1 MNRARLNSVLT
12 AGVCLSATTALL
24 SLSPFSI
31 AANAQETTEPPQV
44 ESALSKPVIPQ
55 QVRFSGTLPNRA
67 GDTAEA
73 VFRIYS
79 NAEGGEPLW
88 SETQQIS
95 VAQDGS
101 YSVFLGAVNTGGLP
115 QSVFGSGQA
124 RWLGVAVERGE
135 EGTRSLL
142 ASAPYA
148 MKAGDAQTLNGLGVQ
163 SFVTQAQFAA
173 MAQALAAQASR
184 VTPAAAAPPTSAT
197 SKPTGSGTK
206 DYLPLWTSSSQL
218 GNSVLYQTDSKI
230 GLGTKTPG
238 ATLEVK
244 GTAKFDGLVTFA
256 SGQTF
261 PGAAGKQGP
270 PGPTGPT
277 GPPGPTGP
285 AGPAGPTGPAGTSG
299 ASFWTSTTLLQTFT
313 VNVDQYGP
321 VMGLANANLGSDYYA
336 QSRSSL
342 IFPKACTASNFAVNL
357 GYESLTFPFVLETD
371 LTVNSTVVLSCSSG
385 FATGYGFSCTA
396 SGTAAIPAGAQ
407 VALQFSHTG
416 TNPSNVFPQVTFSC
430 N

>member
-1 MNRARLNSVLT
+1 MNCARLNSVLI
-12 AGVCLSATTALL
+12 AGVYLSATTALL

-31 AANAQETTEPPQV
+31 AANAQETTETPQV

-55 QVRFSGTLPNRA
+55 QIRFSGTLPNRA
-67 GDTAEA
+67 GDTVEA
-73 VFRIYS
+73 AFRIYS

-88 SETQQIS
+88 TETQKIS

-101 YSVFLGAVNTGGLP
+101 YSVFLGAVNTSGLP
-115 QSVFGSGQA
+115 QSVFGSGLA

-184 VTPAAAAPPTSAT
+184 VATPSATTPANAT

-206 DYLPLWTSSSQL
+206 DYLPMWTSSSQL
-218 GNSVLYQTDSKI
+218 GNSVLYQTSSKI

-238 ATLEVK
+238 AALEVN

-261 PGAAGKQGP
+261 PGATGKQGP
-270 PGPTGPT
+270 PGPE

-285 AGPAGPTGPAGTSG
+285 AGPTGPTGPAGTSG

-313 VNVDQYGP
+313 ANVDQYGP
-321 VMGLANANLGSDYYA
+321 VMGVANGLAGSDYYA
-336 QSRSSL
+336 QARSSL
-342 IFPKACTASNFAVNL
+342 IFPKACAASNFAVNL
-357 GYESLTFPFVLETD
+357 GYESLTFPFILETD
-371 LTVNSTVVLSCSSG
+371 LMVNGNVVLSCSSG

-407 VALQFSHTG
+407 VVLQFSHTG
-416 TNPSNVFPQVTFSC
+416 TNPANVFPQVTFSC
-430 N
+430 K